1 MVSIKLH
8 AIKRE
13 WLYGSSYILALEL
26 DRESILWPTA
36 LLVGEMLDVPL
47 WRGLVEST
55 AGLGEKD

>member
-1 MVSIKLH
+1 MVSVKLH

-13 WLYGSSYILALEL
+13 WLYGFSYFLALEL

-36 LLVGEMLDVPL
+36 LRVGEMLEVPL
-47 WRGLVEST
+47 WKGLVVST